1 MVEVTPKEKEWEGQS
16 FAVGPWT
23 RISLRSASK
32 LLLFLISM
40 ATALPYNGFPAPPSC
55 GQI

>member
-40 ATALPYNGFPAPPSC
+40 AAALPYNGFPAPPSC